1 MVAPAQWAHDR
12 SAPRAS
18 PPLITVAALVDA
30 VGPALLRLVGG
41 GGGAQVADV
50 TLAEPAEDVV
60 GVAGD
65 LVLGIGLATA
75 DDAADLIG
83 RAAARG
89 ACGAVVKPP
98 LARDPLVLAAGERT
112 GIAVLELAPH
122 ASWAHLVWLV
132 RGVVDRAAAPGPPAL
147 GDAGVH
153 GELLALA
160 DAAAAIIDAPVT
172 IEDAHS
178 RVLAYSARQEH
189 TDPARVSTIV
199 GRRVPDEVAAHFRA
213 RGVFRKLARTSEP
226 LYITDVPEGTRPRL
240 VIPVRAGGE
249 WLGSIWAVVAGP
261 VAAERVEELTRAASV
276 LALHLLRLRAQAG
289 MARRASIDRLRE
301 ALRAPEPDGGADLWL
316 PDGPW
321 RVVALQAAG
330 SPGDVQGEL
339 DLWESISRRFGWNQP
354 LLVDLDGAVFALV
367 TTTGRANAAGSLG
380 WLATVV
386 DAVHRHDPALRAAAG
401 GPADGRT
408 ELPRSRAEAAELR
421 ALMATE
427 RVPGPFVQ
435 VEDVWDTVVVA
446 RARSAVHPEVSLLG
460 GPLPALV
467 AHDRDHHT
475 DYLAT
480 LAAWLRHAGEPK
492 AAAAELGIHANTLRY
507 RMRRIGEVAPVDL
520 GSPQVR
526 LALQLQLSAIR

>member
-1 MVAPAQWAHDR
+1 M
-12 SAPRAS
+12 
-18 PPLITVAALVDA
+18 ITVAALVDA

-41 GGGAQVADV
+41 GGKAQVADV
-50 TLAEPAEDVV
+50 TLAEPDEDVV

-65 LVLGIGLATA
+65 LVLGIGSSTA
-75 DDAADLIG
+75 AGAADLVE
-83 RAAARG
+83 RAGARG

-98 LARDPLVLAAGERT
+98 LAVDPLVLAAGDRA

-178 RVLAYSARQEH
+178 RVLAYSARQED

-199 GRRVPDEVAAHFRA
+199 GRRVPDEVVAHFRA
-213 RGVFRKLARTSEP
+213 RGVFRTLARTSEP
-226 LYITDVPEGTRPRL
+226 LYITDVPEGSRPRL

-261 VAAERVEELTRAASV
+261 VAADRVEELTRAASV

-301 ALRAPEPDGGADLWL
+301 ALRSPAPVEDTELWL

-321 RVVALQAAG
+321 RVVALQTAG
-330 SPGDVQGEL
+330 ASGDVQGRL
-339 DLWESISRRFGWNQP
+339 DLWESITRRFGWHQP

-367 TTTGRANAAGSLG
+367 TASGRASAVGSMA
-380 WLATVV
+380 WLATVI
-386 DAVHRHDPALRAAAG
+386 DAVHSHDPTLSAAAG
-401 GPADGRT
+401 GPATNRA

-421 ALMATE
+421 ALMTADPV
-427 RVPGPFVQ
+427 RGPLVRI
-435 VEDVWDTVVVA
+435 EDVWDTVVVA
-446 RARSAVHPEVSLLG
+446 RARSAVHPEISMLG

-475 DYLAT
+475 DYLTT

-492 AAAAELGIHANTLRY
+492 AAAAELRIHPNTLRY
-507 RMRRIGEVAPVDL
+507 RMRRIGEVAPL
-520 GSPQVR
+520 HLHSPQVR
-526 LALQLQLSAIR
+526 LALQLQLCAIDAVGPAGSR

>member
-1 MVAPAQWAHDR
+1 M
-12 SAPRAS
+12 
-18 PPLITVAALVDA
+18 ITVAALVDA
-30 VGPALLRLVGG
+30 VGPGLLRAVGT
-41 GGGAQVADV
+41 GGGAQVTDV
-50 TLAEPAEDVV
+50 TLAEPDEDVV

-65 LVLGIGLATA
+65 LVLGIGLPTA
-75 DDAADLIG
+75 ADAAELIE

-89 ACGAVVKPP
+89 ACGAVLKPP
-98 LARDPLVLAAGERT
+98 LARDPLVVAAGDRA

-189 TDPARVSTIV
+189 TDQARVSTIV
-199 GRRVPDEVAAHFRA
+199 GRRVPDEVVAHFRA

-226 LYITDVPEGTRPRL
+226 LYITDVPEGSLPRL

-261 VAAERVEELTRAASV
+261 VADDRVEELTRAASV

-301 ALRAPEPDGGADLWL
+301 ALRAPAPAVDADLWL

-330 SPGDVQGEL
+330 ASGDVQGHL

-354 LLVDLDGAVFALV
+354 LLVDLDSAVFALV
-367 TTTGRANAAGSLG
+367 TTSGRASAAGSMG
-380 WLATVV
+380 WLAKLVGTVH
-386 DAVHRHDPALRAAAG
+386 AHDPTLSAAAG
-401 GPADGRT
+401 GAATSRA

-421 ALMATE
+421 ALMASE
-427 RVPGPFVQ
+427 HVRGPLTRI
-435 VEDVWDTVVVA
+435 EDAWDTVVVA
-446 RARSAVHPEVSLLG
+446 RARSAVHPEISLLG

-467 AHDRDHHT
+467 AHDRDQHT

-492 AAAAELGIHANTLRY
+492 AAATELRIHPNTLRY
-507 RMRRIGEVAPVDL
+507 RMRRLGEVAPVDL

-526 LALQLQLSAIR
+526 LALQLQLCALDAARAAGGDLG